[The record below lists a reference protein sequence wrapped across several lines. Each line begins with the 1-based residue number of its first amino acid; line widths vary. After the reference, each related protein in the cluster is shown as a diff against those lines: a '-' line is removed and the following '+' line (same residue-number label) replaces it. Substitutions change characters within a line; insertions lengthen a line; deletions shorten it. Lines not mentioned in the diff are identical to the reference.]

1 MRGERKEEMPKS
13 PRTPPPKNEDKE
25 REQHVAPRTV
35 DRVDE
40 SSKESFPASDPPS
53 WAPLRSGPP
62 RKRS

>member
-1 MRGERKEEMPKS
+1 MPKS
-13 PRTPPPKNEDKE
+13 PRTPLPKDEDKE
-25 REQHVAPRTV
+25 REQHVAPRKV

>member
-1 MRGERKEEMPKS
+1 MPKS
-13 PRTPPPKNEDKE
+13 PRKPTPPPKDEDTAH
-25 REQHVAPRTV
+25 EQHAAPRTV

-62 RKRS
+62 RKRA